1 MTFMSLFSFVD
12 IPTSPEDN
20 RPLPREAL
28 LRIDLILPTVC
39 QLIVVNTELLDSLAA
54 LQCITTSQKR
64 FIEREM
70 KNNTVAAEYLLSV
83 VKRRSLQDFNS
94 FIGYLNHSKAESDR
108 RAVFLLTGG
117 RPPPKGDFLSTVENS
132 KPEEVSFC
140 SVYVKFNSNSVLAGK
155 LAAGNN
161 SIQLVALF

>member
-1 MTFMSLFSFVD
+1 
-12 IPTSPEDN
+12 
-20 RPLPREAL
+20 
-28 LRIDLILPTVC
+28 
-39 QLIVVNTELLDSLAA
+39 
-54 LQCITTSQKR
+54 
-64 FIEREM
+64 M

-132 KPEEVSFC
+132 TPEEVSFC
-140 SVYVKFNSNSVLAGK
+140 CYV
-155 LAAGNN
+155 
-161 SIQLVALF
+161 